1 VTRLGLVLLV
11 IAAAAVGAAGG
22 YWYAPRQSTMST
34 PSVSAASAAA
44 ADDRTIL
51 YYRDPS
57 GAPFWSAEP
66 KKDAQGRDYL
76 PVYSDEE
83 QSSAPQPKKPLVAGS
98 ERKIRLYRNPMGLP
112 DTSPVPKKD
121 SMGMDYIP
129 VYEDDDQGDDNTIK
143 VSVDRVQR
151 SGVRTEK
158 VQLRTLVR
166 PVRAP
171 GTVRIDE
178 RKQTVVTLRAEGYI
192 EELHVNA
199 TGETVKA
206 GAPLFRLYSAPLV
219 QAQLEYA
226 LAIKASRNLHDASQM
241 AMVDGAAQKLRSL
254 GMPEA
259 RIREIQES
267 GTVSRT
273 IEWPAPASGTVLEKK
288 VISGQRIMAGDELY
302 RIADLSTVW
311 VIAEVPERDIGSIA
325 PGDRATVTFRAF
337 SSQPMEGRVT
347 LVYPELKAET
357 RTARVRIELPNPDGR
372 LKPDMYAD
380 VVFHEDSA
388 DKPVVAVPDSA
399 VIDSGTRQLV
409 LISKGEGRFEPRV
422 IKMGRHGDG
431 YVEALEGIKE
441 GEEVVTTAT
450 FLIDA
455 ESNLR
460 AALKGFTPQEPP
472 K

>member
-1 VTRLGLVLLV
+1 
-11 IAAAAVGAAGG
+11 
-22 YWYAPRQSTMST
+22 
-34 PSVSAASAAA
+34 
-44 ADDRTIL
+44 
-51 YYRDPS
+51 
-57 GAPFWSAEP
+57 
-66 KKDAQGRDYL
+66 
-76 PVYSDEE
+76 
-83 QSSAPQPKKPLVAGS
+83 
-98 ERKIRLYRNPMGLP
+98 
-112 DTSPVPKKD
+112 
-121 SMGMDYIP
+121 MDYIP

-158 VQLRTLVR
+158 VQLRTLTR

-226 LAIKASRNLHDASQM
+226 LAIKASRNPHDASQM

-254 GMPEA
+254 GVPEA
-259 RIREIQES
+259 RIREIQQG

-288 VISGQRIMAGDELY
+288 VISGQRIMPGDELY

-311 VIAEVPERDIGSIA
+311 VIAEVPERDIGSISLGSA
-325 PGDRATVTFRAF
+325 ATVTFRAF
-337 SSQPMEGRVT
+337 PSQPMEGRVA
-347 LVYPELKAET
+347 LVYPELKPET

-380 VVFHEDSA
+380 VVFHEDAA

-431 YVEALEGIKE
+431 YVEALEGVKE

-460 AALKGFTPQEPP
+460 AALKGFTAQEPP

>member
-1 VTRLGLVLLV
+1 MTCLGLVPLV
-11 IAAAAVGAAGG
+11 IVAAAVGAAGG
-22 YWYAPRQSTMST
+22 YWYAPRQSAVST
-34 PSVSAASAAA
+34 PSVSAASSAAA
-44 ADDRTIL
+44 EDRTIL

-66 KKDAQGRDYL
+66 KKDAQGDYL
-76 PVYSDEE
+76 PVYDDQEGSL
-83 QSSAPQPKKPLVAGS
+83 APQSKRSQASGGEL
-98 ERKIRLYRNPMGLP
+98 KIRYYRNPMGLP
-112 DTSPVPKKD
+112 DTSPTPKKD

-129 VYEDDDQGDDNTIK
+129 VYEGDEQDDGNTVK
-143 VSVDRVQR
+143 VSLGRIQR

-158 VQLRTLVR
+158 VESRTVVR
-166 PVRAP
+166 PIRAP
-171 GTVRIDE
+171 GTVRTNE
-178 RKQTVVTLRAEGYI
+178 RKLAVVTLRAEGYI

-206 GAPLFRLYSAPLV
+206 GEPLFRLYSPPLV

-226 LAIKASRNLHDASQM
+226 LAVKAARHMNDASQM

-254 GMPEA
+254 GMPES
-259 RIREIQES
+259 RIREIRES

-273 IEWPAPASGTVLEKK
+273 IEWPAPASGTIVEKK
-288 VISGQRIMAGDELY
+288 VISGQRILAGDELY

-311 VIAEVPERDIGSIA
+311 VIAEVPERDIGSITS
-325 PGDRATVTFRAF
+325 GDRATVTFRAF

-347 LVYPELKAET
+347 LVYPELKPET

-409 LISKGEGRFEPRV
+409 LISKGE
-422 IKMGRHGDG
+422 
-431 YVEALEGIKE
+431 
-441 GEEVVTTAT
+441 
-450 FLIDA
+450 
-455 ESNLR
+455 
-460 AALKGFTPQEPP
+460 
-472 K
+472 

>member
-1 VTRLGLVLLV
+1 VLLIIV
-11 IAAAAVGAAGG
+11 AAAGGAGGG
-22 YWYAPRQSTMST
+22 YWYALRQAAMPT
-34 PSVSAASAAA
+34 PSLSAEPAAA
-44 ADDRTIL
+44 ADRTIL
-51 YYRDPS
+51 YYRDPN
-57 GAPFWSAEP
+57 GAPYWSAEP
-66 KKDAQGRDYL
+66 KQDAQGRDYL

-83 QSSAPQPKKPLVAGS
+83 QSSAPQQKKPQVADA
-98 ERKIRLYRNPMGLP
+98 ERKIRYYRNPMGLP
-112 DTSPVPKKD
+112 DTSSVPKKD

-129 VYEDDDQGDDNTIK
+129 VYEDDDQGDGNTIK

-158 VQLRTLVR
+158 VQRRTLIR
-166 PVRAP
+166 PVRTP
-171 GTVRIDE
+171 GIVRIDE

-206 GAPLFRLYSAPLV
+206 GASLFRLYSAPLV

-226 LAIKASRNLHDASQM
+226 LAVKAARTMHDANQM
-241 AMVDGAAQKLRSL
+241 AMVDGGAQKLRSL
-254 GMPEA
+254 GMPEV
-259 RIREIQES
+259 RIREIQAG
-267 GTVSRT
+267 GTVPRT

-288 VISGQRIMAGDELY
+288 VISGQRVMAGDELY

-347 LVYPELKAET
+347 LVYPELKPET

-388 DKPVVAVPDSA
+388 DKPVIAVPDSA

-431 YVEALEGIKE
+431 YVEALEGVKE

>member
-1 VTRLGLVLLV
+1 MRRAGIVLS
-11 IAAAAVGAAGG
+11 IITAAAAGVAGG
-22 YWYAPRQSTMST
+22 YWYASRQATMPA
-34 PSVSAASAAA
+34 PSLGTEPAAA
-44 ADDRTIL
+44 ADRTIL

-57 GAPFWSAEP
+57 GAPYWSAAP

-76 PVYSDEE
+76 PVYDTEE
-83 QSSAPQPKKPLVAGS
+83 PSSAAQPKKPQAASG
-98 ERKIRLYRNPMGLP
+98 EKKIRYYRNPMGLP

-129 VYEDDDQGDDNTIK
+129 VYEGDDQGDDNTVK
-143 VSVDRVQR
+143 VSLDRIQR

-166 PVRAP
+166 PIRAP
-171 GTVRIDE
+171 GIVRINE
-178 RKQTVVTLRAEGYI
+178 RKQTIVTLRAEGYI

-199 TGETVKA
+199 TGEAVKA
-206 GAPLFRLYSAPLV
+206 GEPLFRLYSPALV

-226 LAIKASRNLHDASQM
+226 LAVKAARTMRDANQM

-254 GMPEA
+254 GMPET

-273 IEWPAPASGTVLEKK
+273 IEWPAPTSGTVLEKK
-288 VISGQRIMAGDELY
+288 VISGQRVMAGDELY

-311 VIAEVPERDIGSIA
+311 VIAEVPERDIAAIA
-325 PGDRATVTFRAF
+325 PGNPATVGFRAF
-337 SSQPMEGRVT
+337 PSQPIEGQVT
-347 LVYPELKAET
+347 FIYPELRAET

-380 VVFHEDSA
+380 VVFHTGARS
-388 DKPVVAVPDSA
+388 KPVVALPDSA

-409 LISKGEGRFEPRV
+409 LIAKGEGRFEPRV

-431 YVEALEGIKE
+431 YVEVLEGVNE

-460 AALKGFTPQEPP
+460 AALQGFTAPEPP

>member
-1 VTRLGLVLLV
+1 MTRLGTALLV
-11 IAAAAVGAAGG
+11 IVAAAAGAAGG
-22 YWYAPRQSTMST
+22 YWYAVREPAMQT
-34 PSVSAASAAA
+34 PSLNAEPAAA
-44 ADDRTIL
+44 TVTIL

-57 GAPFWSAEP
+57 GAPYWSAEP

-76 PVYSDEE
+76 PVYDDRERSA
-83 QSSAPQPKKPLVAGS
+83 APQPKKSQAAAG
-98 ERKIRLYRNPMGLP
+98 ERKILYYRNPMGLP

-129 VYEDDDQGDDNTIK
+129 VYEGDEQDDGNTVK
-143 VSVDRVQR
+143 VSLDRIQR
-151 SGVRTEK
+151 SGVRSEK
-158 VQLRTLVR
+158 VQSRKVVR
-166 PVRAP
+166 AIRAP

-178 RKQTVVTLRAEGYI
+178 GKQTVVTLRAEGYI

-206 GAPLFRLYSAPLV
+206 GARLFRLYSAPLV

-226 LAIKASRNLHDASQM
+226 LAVKAARTMRDANQM

-267 GTVSRT
+267 GTVPRT

-302 RIADLSTVW
+302 RIADLATVW

-325 PGDRATVTFRAF
+325 SGDRATVTFRAF
-337 SSQPMEGRVT
+337 SSQPMEGQVT
-347 LVYPELKAET
+347 LVYHELKPET
-357 RTARVRIELPNPDGR
+357 RTARVRIELQNPDGR

-388 DKPVVAVPDSA
+388 DKPVIAVPDSA

-422 IKMGRHGDG
+422 IRTGRHGDG
-431 YVEALEGIKE
+431 YVEVLEGVKE
-441 GEEVVTTAT
+441 GEEVVTSAT

-460 AALKGFTPQEPP
+460 AALKGFTEQESQ

>member
-1 VTRLGLVLLV
+1 MTRLGVVLVV
-11 IAAAAVGAAGG
+11 SIAAAAGAAGG
-22 YWYAPRQSTMST
+22 YWYAPRQAAMPT
-34 PSVSAASAAA
+34 PSLSAEPAAA
-44 ADDRTIL
+44 ADRTIL
-51 YYRDPS
+51 YYRDAS

-83 QSSAPQPKKPLVAGS
+83 RSSAPQPNKPQVAGG
-98 ERKIRLYRNPMGLP
+98 ERKIRFYRNPMGLP

-129 VYEDDDQGDDNTIK
+129 VYEDDELGDDNTIK

-158 VQLRTLVR
+158 VQLRILIR

-171 GTVRIDE
+171 GTVRINE

-199 TGETVKA
+199 AGETVKA

-226 LAIKASRNLHDASQM
+226 LAIKAARNLHDATQM

-325 PGDRATVTFRAF
+325 TGDRATVTFRAF
-337 SSQPMEGRVT
+337 SDQPTEGRVT

-380 VVFHEDSA
+380 VVFHVGAE

-409 LISKGEGRFEPRV
+409 LISKGEGRFEPRA

>member
-1 VTRLGLVLLV
+1 MSRGGIIFFV
-11 IAAAAVGAAGG
+11 IVAAMGGAAAG
-22 YWYAPRQSTMST
+22 YWYGRSPTVTGDSPPLAEVT
-34 PSVSAASAAA
+34 AAEAERS
-44 ADDRTIL
+44 IL

-57 GAPFWSAEP
+57 GAPYWSATP
-66 KKDAQGRDYL
+66 KKDDKGRDYL
-76 PVYSDEE
+76 PVYDDEP
-83 QSSAPQPKKPLVAGS
+83 SSAASKPAARSSSAGS
-98 ERKIRLYRNPMGLP
+98 KRIRYYRNPMGLP

-129 VYEDDDQGDDNTIK
+129 VYEGDDQDDDNTVK
-143 VSVDRVQR
+143 VSLDRIQR
-151 SGVRTEK
+151 SGVRIEK
-158 VQLRTLVR
+158 VQLRTVVR
-166 PVRAP
+166 AIRAP
-171 GTVRIDE
+171 GIVRINE
-178 RKQTVVTLRAEGYI
+178 RKLSVVTLRAEAYI
-192 EELHVNA
+192 EELHVNT
-199 TGETVKA
+199 TGDTVKA
-206 GAPLFRLYSAPLV
+206 GQPLFRLYSAPLV

-226 LAIKASRNLHDASQM
+226 LAVKAAHTMRDANQK
-241 AMVDGAAQKLRSL
+241 ALVDGAAQKLRSL

-267 GTVSRT
+267 GKVSRT

-288 VISGQRIMAGDELY
+288 VISGQRIMPGDELY

-311 VIAEVPERDIGSIA
+311 VIAEVAERDIGSIA
-325 PGDRATVTFRAF
+325 TGDRATVTFRAF

-347 LVYPELKAET
+347 LVYPELKPET

-380 VVFHEDSA
+380 VVFHEDAA

-422 IKMGRHGDG
+422 IKTGRHGDG
-431 YVEALEGIKE
+431 YVEVLEGVKE
-441 GEEVVTTAT
+441 GEEVVTSAT

-460 AALKGFTPQEPP
+460 AALKGFTEQESQ

>member
-1 VTRLGLVLLV
+1 MLV
-11 IAAAAVGAAGG
+11 IAAAVVGVAGG
-22 YWYAPRQSTMST
+22 YWYAPWQTATPT
-34 PSVSAASAAA
+34 PSLSVEPAAA
-44 ADDRTIL
+44 ADRAIL

-83 QSSAPQPKKPLVAGS
+83 QSPAPQPKKSLAAGG
-98 ERKIRLYRNPMGLP
+98 ERKIRFYRNPMGLP
-112 DTSPVPKKD
+112 DTSPGPKKD

-158 VQLRTLVR
+158 VQLRILIR

-171 GTVRIDE
+171 GTVRINE
-178 RKQTVVTLRAEGYI
+178 RKLTVVTLRAEGYI

-206 GAPLFRLYSAPLV
+206 GTPLFRLYSAPLV

-226 LAIKASRNLHDASQM
+226 LAIKASRTLHDASQM

-254 GMPEA
+254 GLPEA
-259 RIREIQES
+259 RIQEIQES

-311 VIAEVPERDIGSIA
+311 VIAEVPERDIGSII
-325 PGDRATVTFRAF
+325 PGDGATVTFRAF

-347 LVYPELKAET
+347 LVYPELKPET
-357 RTARVRIELPNPDGR
+357 RTARVRIELPNPDGK
-372 LKPDMYAD
+372 LKTDMYAD
-380 VVFHEDSA
+380 VVFHA
-388 DKPVVAVPDSA
+388 GAKDKPVVAVPDSA

-422 IKMGRHGDG
+422 IKPGRHGDG
-431 YVEALEGIKE
+431 YVEVLEGIKE

>member
-1 VTRLGLVLLV
+1 MTRLGTALLV
-11 IAAAAVGAAGG
+11 IVAAAAGAAGG
-22 YWYAPRQSTMST
+22 YWYAVREPAMQT
-34 PSVSAASAAA
+34 PSLNAEPAAA
-44 ADDRTIL
+44 TVTIL

-57 GAPFWSAEP
+57 GAPYWSAEP

-76 PVYSDEE
+76 PVYDDRERSA
-83 QSSAPQPKKPLVAGS
+83 APQPKKSQAAAG
-98 ERKIRLYRNPMGLP
+98 ERKILYYRNPMGLP

-129 VYEDDDQGDDNTIK
+129 VYEGDEQDDGNTVK
-143 VSVDRVQR
+143 VSLDRIQR
-151 SGVRTEK
+151 SGVRSEK
-158 VQLRTLVR
+158 VQSRKVVR
-166 PVRAP
+166 AIRAP

-206 GAPLFRLYSAPLV
+206 GASLFRLYSPLLV

-226 LAIKASRNLHDASQM
+226 LAVKAARNVRDTSQT

-254 GMPEA
+254 GMPET
-259 RIREIQES
+259 RIREIQEGS
-267 GTVSRT
+267 TVSRT

-288 VISGQRIMAGDELY
+288 VISGQRVMAGEELY

-337 SSQPMEGRVT
+337 PSQPIDGRVT
-347 LVYPELKAET
+347 LVYPELKPET

-380 VVFHEDSA
+380 VVFHAGAED
-388 DKPVVAVPDSA
+388 KTVVAVPDSA

-431 YVEALEGIKE
+431 YVEVLEGIKE

-460 AALKGFTPQEPP
+460 AALKGFTQQESP

>member
-1 VTRLGLVLLV
+1 MTRFGLALLV
-11 IAAAAVGAAGG
+11 AGAAITGAASG
-22 YWYAPRQSTMST
+22 YWYAPRQAVMPA
-34 PSVSAASAAA
+34 PSFNAEPAAA
-44 ADDRTIL
+44 ADRPVL
-51 YYRDPS
+51 YYRDPN
-57 GAPFWSAEP
+57 GAPYWSATQ

-76 PVYSDEE
+76 PVYSDDE
-83 QSSAPQPKKPLVAGS
+83 SLVAPRLNKPQAAGG
-98 ERKIRLYRNPMGLP
+98 ERKIVYYRNPMGLP

-121 SMGMDYIP
+121 PMGMDYVP
-129 VYEDDDQGDDNTIK
+129 VYEGDDQDDGKTVK
-143 VSVDRVQR
+143 VSLDRIQR

-158 VQLRTLVR
+158 VQLRTVGR
-166 PVRAP
+166 SIRVG

-178 RKQTVVTLRAEGYI
+178 RKLAVVTLRAEGYI

-206 GAPLFRLYSAPLV
+206 GEPLFRLYSPPLV
-219 QAQLEYA
+219 QAQFEYA
-226 LAIKASRNLHDASQM
+226 LAVKSARNMNDVNQT

-254 GMPEA
+254 GIPEA
-259 RIREIQES
+259 RIHEIRD
-267 GTVSRT
+267 GVTIPRT

-288 VISGQRIMAGDELY
+288 VISGQRVMAGDELY
-302 RIADLSTVW
+302 RIADLSTIW
-311 VIAEVPERDIGSIA
+311 VIAEVPEQDISSIVL
-325 PGDRATVTFRAF
+325 GDRATVTFRAF

-347 LVYPELKAET
+347 LVYPELKPET

-380 VVFHEDSA
+380 VVFHADAE
-388 DKPVVAVPDSA
+388 DKPAVAVPDSA

-409 LISKGEGRFEPRV
+409 LIAKGEGRFEPRT
-422 IKMGRHGDG
+422 IKTGRRGDG
-431 YVEALEGIKE
+431 YVEVLEGVE
-441 GEEVVTTAT
+441 VGEEVVTSAT

-460 AALKGFTPQEPP
+460 AALKGFTQQEPQ